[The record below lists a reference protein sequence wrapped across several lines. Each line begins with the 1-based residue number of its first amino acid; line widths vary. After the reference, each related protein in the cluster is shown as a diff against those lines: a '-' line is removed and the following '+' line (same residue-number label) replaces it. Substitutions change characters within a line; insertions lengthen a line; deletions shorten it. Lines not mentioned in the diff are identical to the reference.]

1 MRALITGAS
10 GFVGQYL
17 IRELLASGY
26 SVSGGS
32 MDGIPLVLATLTREE
47 SARVHW
53 VELDVTSDDSLR
65 AAVERARPDR
75 VYHLAGQSSV
85 GGSFADPLGTWE
97 VNATGAL
104 RLLHVVRT
112 SGLPPGRVLIVSSAE
127 VYGSPLSSGKWFCE
141 TDPLRPASP
150 YAASKAAAEMVGI
163 QCARAGT
170 WEVVVARSFNHTGPG
185 QDPRF
190 ALPSFARQLARIAA
204 GECEPV
210 LQVGNLEAR
219 RDFLDVRDVV
229 RAYRCLLEQGENG
242 GTYNVCSGE
251 ARPLSDLLDEL
262 IELSGARVRVEIDP
276 DRVRPVDVPL
286 LVGNPDRLRGLG
298 WRPEIPLRTTLA
310 DLFQAARHA
319 TH

>member
-10 GFVGQYL
+10 GFAGQHL

-26 SVSGGS
+26 GVSGGS
-32 MDGIPLVLATLTREE
+32 MDGIPPVLTRLNREE
-47 SARVHW
+47 SARVQW

-65 AAVERARPDR
+65 AAVKRTRPDR

-97 VNATGAL
+97 VNATGTL
-104 RLLHVVRT
+104 RLLHVVQT
-112 SGLPPGRVLIVSSAE
+112 SGTPPGRVLVVSSAE
-127 VYGSPLSSGKWFCE
+127 VYGSPLSAGERLCE
-141 TDPLRPASP
+141 TDLLRPASP

-163 QCARAGT
+163 QCAQVGA
-170 WEVVVARSFNHTGPG
+170 WEVVIARSFNHTGPG

-210 LQVGNLEAR
+210 LRVGNLEAR
-219 RDFLDVRDVV
+219 RDFLDVRDVA

-251 ARPLSDLLDEL
+251 ARSLGDLLDEL
-262 IELSGARVRVEIDP
+262 IGLSGARVRVEVDP

-286 LVGNPDRLRGLG
+286 LVGNPDRLSGLG

-319 TH
+319 TR